1 MKMTP
6 DEFEREKLYQGT
18 MHFARQMLEKGIITE
33 EDYCQ
38 IDTRM
43 KEKYRPITGDLLSRR
58 SLIYAA
64 DRGLID
70 TGKEA
75 YNAENNEDRAG
86 EAGPD

>member
-1 MKMTP
+1 MTK
-6 DEFEREKLYQGT
+6 EQFENERKYQGT
-18 MHFARQMLEKGIITE
+18 MAIAESLRRRGVISDE
-33 EDYCQ
+33 EYCQ